1 MKAKEG
7 LNDLLSQIETF
18 VTTKTVVGDAI
29 HIGDTILLPLVDV
42 TLGVG
47 AGAKDK
53 NYDKNGLVST
63 MGGAGAKMSPSAIL
77 VVQNGNVR
85 MVSVKNQDT
94 VTKIMDMVPDVL
106 DRVSNG
112 FSKEKENK
120 AARKK
125 VDEAYGTVKTE
136 TEE

>member
-1 MKAKEG
+1 MKAKDG

-29 HIGDTILLPLVDV
+29 HVGDTILLPLVDV

-85 MVSVKNQDT
+85 IVSVKNQDT

-106 DRVSNG
+106 DRVTNG

-136 TEE
+136 AEE

>member
-1 MKAKEG
+1 MKSKDG
-7 LNDLLSQIETF
+7 LNDLLSQIEGCI
-18 VTTKTVVGDAI
+18 TTKTVVGEAI
-29 HIGDTILLPLVDV
+29 HMGDTILLPLVDV

-77 VVQNGNVR
+77 VINNGNVR
-85 MVSVKNQDT
+85 MVTVQNQDT
-94 VTKIMDMVPDVL
+94 VSKVMDMIPDIL

-125 VDEAYGTVKTE
+125 VDEVYSDGATIDVE
-136 TEE
+136 